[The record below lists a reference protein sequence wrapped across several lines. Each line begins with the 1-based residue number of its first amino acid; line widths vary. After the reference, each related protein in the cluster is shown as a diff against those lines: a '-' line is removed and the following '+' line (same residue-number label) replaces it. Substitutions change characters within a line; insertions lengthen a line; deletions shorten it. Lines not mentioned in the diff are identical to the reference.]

1 MPRGKYNGLGWKG
14 DEAHPPTEITP
25 EGKAAVEAALNF
37 KGLRGIRTYDVTD
50 PTNIKLLQEYT
61 TGTAKGG
68 GASSPYYDGGK
79 YAYLECAPDETFT
92 NLECSERMWAYGIMV
107 VDVSDPAEVQEVS
120 RWWVP
125 GMRKGEE
132 DAYKKWPFA
141 GDQSSWTMFH
151 GPLYVPKRVEDG
163 GDVGYGPWGHFGMLV
178 HDFTDI
184 RNPKLWGSCDP
195 HSPHG
200 GIPFHTTMPLVTRP
214 GETRNQNLVL
224 TASEA
229 LEPDCGHSFLPQYVI
244 DVKDRRHPRIIGRF
258 PRPVPDPA
266 APYGD
271 FCQARGRFASHE
283 LTAFNAPGYAPYNFV
298 PMTYQIAGLRIF
310 DITDATDP
318 KEVAYFVSPRTG
330 ELSDWASWRTGGL
343 SALFVEYD
351 RNLIWS
357 APLEAAGSLYCLSTP
372 LLGKPILEPR
382 KVTNWTMAQING
394 GWDDQTPRSVYLGRS
409 RSRTT

>member
-1 MPRGKYNGLGWKG
+1 MWARGSQRLLFHGDMIIDVTDPRKPTLVSKGQYRGGAHQLAYATHLKKWILIAGSTPPFTAPRHPGMPRGKYNGLGWKG

-61 TGTAKGG
+61 TGTDKGG

-107 VDVSDPAEVQEVS
+107 VDLSDPARVQEVS

-132 DAYKKWPFA
+132 EAYRKWPFA

-184 RNPKLWGSCDP
+184 RNPKLWGKCDP

-200 GIPFHTTMPLVTRP
+200 GLPFPTTLPLVTRP

-229 LEPDCGHSFLPQYVI
+229 LEADCGHSFLPQYVI
-244 DVKDRRHPRIIGRF
+244 DVRDKRHPRIIGTF

-266 APYGD
+266 A
-271 FCQARGRFASHE
+271 
-283 LTAFNAPGYAPYNFV
+283 LTSTSVRP
-298 PMTYQIAGLRIF
+298 AG
-310 DITDATDP
+310 
-318 KEVAYFVSPRTG
+318 VSRRT
-330 ELSDWASWRTGGL
+330 S
-343 SALFVEYD
+343 
-351 RNLIWS
+351 
-357 APLEAAGSLYCLSTP
+357 
-372 LLGKPILEPR
+372 
-382 KVTNWTMAQING
+382 
-394 GWDDQTPRSVYLGRS
+394 
-409 RSRTT
+409 